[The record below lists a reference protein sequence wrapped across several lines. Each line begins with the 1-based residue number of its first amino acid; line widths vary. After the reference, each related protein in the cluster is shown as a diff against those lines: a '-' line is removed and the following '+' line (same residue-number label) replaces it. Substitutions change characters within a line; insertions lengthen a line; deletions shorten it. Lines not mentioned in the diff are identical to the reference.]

1 MTHCG
6 KWEYTFYPAST
17 TRAPGDIKDALNDHG
32 REGWELCITAQLKE
46 GRTSFLND
54 RLRKV
59 DLGTATPGSS
69 PNYARNPGPRL
80 LLA

>member
-32 REGWELCITAQLKE
+32 REGWELCITAQLQ
-46 GRTSFLND
+46 G
-54 RLRKV
+54 
-59 DLGTATPGSS
+59 
-69 PNYARNPGPRL
+69 GPYFILKRPL
-80 LLA
+80 EES